1 LSGLVPCVLNSCIT
15 FRSDYFKNK
24 IKLMLMA
31 VRFCLFLLLF
41 SGIKSLSGQTMSNTI
56 IDTIELDGRSV
67 VLLSGKKWAFLDEY
81 QKSLTY
87 DTLFSKNWITKEIHS
102 YPSDR
107 NRQLGELV
115 VDLHENN
122 SDFIFPLDTFK
133 VLRGFSSYHT
143 GLDLKANS
151 GDSIRAAFD
160 GRIRFASNIGNG
172 YGNLVII
179 RHYNGLETY
188 YSHLSKIL
196 VGLNDDL
203 KAGEIVGLVGATGRA
218 TGPHL
223 HFETR
228 FRDRTFDPL
237 TIVNC
242 ELKCLASDSL
252 KICNQLFGKK
262 TGNTGQHLVEGDG
275 GDFHTIIKGD
285 TLYKIA
291 KLHNTS
297 IDILCQLNN
306 ISKTTILQVGRK
318 LIIP

>member
-1 LSGLVPCVLNSCIT
+1 
-15 FRSDYFKNK
+15 
-24 IKLMLMA
+24 MA

-41 SGIKSLSGQTMSNTI
+41 SGIKSLSGQTMPNKI

-67 VLLSGKKWAFLDEY
+67 VLLSGKKWAFLNEY
-81 QKSLTY
+81 QKSLAY
-87 DTLFSKNWITKEIHS
+87 DTLFSKNWVTKEIHS

-107 NRQLGELV
+107 NKPIGELV
-115 VDLHENN
+115 VNLNENN
-122 SDFIFPLDTFK
+122 SNFIFPLDTFK
-133 VLRGFSSYHT
+133 MLRGFSSYHT
-143 GLDLKANS
+143 GLDLKANP

-160 GRIRFASNIGNG
+160 GRVRFAANIGNG

-196 VGLNDDL
+196 ACMDDDV

-242 ELKCLASDSL
+242 EQKCLTSDSL
-252 KICNQLFGKK
+252 KICNQLFGIK
-262 TGNTGQHLVEGDG
+262 TGNTGKHLVEGDG
-275 GDFHTIIKGD
+275 SDFHTIIKGD
-285 TLYKIA
+285 TLSKIA
-291 KLHNTS
+291 KLYNTS
-297 IDILCQLNN
+297 IDMLCQLNN